1 MRITFCA
8 QRLAVEQGYDNFTLD
23 ELAEQ
28 AGVSRRTL
36 FNYFPGKLDAV
47 LGAQPGLPDEAV
59 ETFIAGGPRG
69 DLVGDL
75 GELVCAL
82 LTVWG
87 PLTREQWAT
96 MRDCLITNPRL
107 FNAAIERFDGIA
119 RTMTGLVEQRS
130 GLPHDQACVALG
142 LIKGLFEGAIE
153 RFVEHH
159 DERPLDTIFRD
170 HLQVA
175 RTPHTRN
182 SWRPCSTNSATRRT
196 ASGIS
201 S

>member
-8 QRLAVEQGYDNFTLD
+8 QRLAVQQGYDHFTLD

-47 LGAQPGLPDEAV
+47 LGARPGPPRDAIDIFL
-59 ETFIAGGPRG
+59 AGGPSG
-69 DLVGDL
+69 DLLGDL

-96 MRDCLITNPRL
+96 MRQCLIINPRV
-107 FNAAIERFDGIA
+107 FNAAIERFDEMA
-119 RTMTGLVEQRS
+119 KTMTELVEQRS
-130 GLPHDQACVALG
+130 GLPPSESCVALSV
-142 LIKGLFEGAIE
+142 IKGVFASALDQ
-153 RFVEHH
+153 FVE
-159 DERPLDTIFRD
+159 RPDDRTLDTIVRD

-175 RTPHTRN
+175 RSLLSVH
-182 SWRPCSTNSATRRT
+182 
-196 ASGIS
+196 
-201 S
+201 